1 MVLEPFQIRHI
12 EDDIMSDPDPDQN
25 GKRMEMNDGMGK
37 MSWGLCKKIAEE
49 LELGYIPSAFQG
61 RLGSAKGMWI
71 RDVESPEVDND
82 IWIETY
88 PSQRKW
94 VCDFVDIHHRSFE
107 VRSYSKEL
115 RPASLNQQFIPIL
128 EARAVA
134 DHKKKAMRARLGS
147 HLSNSLESD
156 LKMHL
161 DAMNHP
167 AETLLFVKQ
176 MRASFTATTPEGS
189 TRFLGGIPNKDEDLA
204 AFLLD
209 SGFEVRHSK
218 LLADTMWNM
227 WQEMTQKVK
236 DKWSFEVPCST
247 NAYMAVDFSG
257 VLKPGEVHLSF
268 SSAFTVDGFS
278 DTQLED
284 MDILVARSPAH
295 FPSDIQKVRVVSRSK
310 LRKLKDVIVFP
321 STGSRP
327 LADLLSGGD
336 YDGDRA
342 WICWDR
348 DIVDN
353 FSNADP
359 SPEYNF
365 VAEGYL
371 RKHGQTFNGLLN
383 TYFDNF
389 RLACEEFHI
398 LGMSFNMQPSL
409 LGRCTK
415 YKEKLTYF
423 TSVDHEAV
431 LLLSILLGNLV
442 DQAKA
447 GIEFTDDDWK
457 RFRKT
462 RLKVGAFEDPEY
474 SKEYSSD
481 WIKRSPPHILDY
493 LKFEVANRC
502 VEELSTQLGAAL
514 SEAQKQR
521 ADPDLTKLYMDYF
534 ERSKESGRPGRPGT
548 IKQLMAHLNK
558 ELVKLSTEWPKGVGA
573 NDYEARVQ
581 DFHAKWVQISP
592 PEDLK
597 EELTVRDLKDDW
609 ATGGQWT
616 APFSQWSYLKAS
628 TTFYKFHGS
637 NYKLA
642 WLLAGKQLAK
652 MKSTILANSLS
663 QTYTSAI
670 FVQPTL
676 WTVRKPDKR
685 LIERMWKRRAAVGG
699 DKTAALDDV
708 TELDEDG
715 TVIDD

>member
-1 MVLEPFQIRHI
+1 MAT
-12 EDDIMSDPDPDQN
+12 DIMSVPDQN
-25 GKRMEMNDGMGK
+25 GKRMEMNDGMGR
-37 MSWGLCKKIAEE
+37 MSWGLCNKIAEE

-71 RDVESPEVDND
+71 RDVDSPEVEDD

-94 VCDFVDIHHRSFE
+94 DCDFVDIHHRSFE

-115 RPASLNQQFIPIL
+115 KPASLNQQFIPIL

-134 DHKKKAMRARLGS
+134 DHKKKAMRAHLGR
-147 HLSNSLESD
+147 HLSKSLESD

-176 MRASFTATTPEGS
+176 MRRAGFTSAAFDGL
-189 TRFLGGIPNKDEDLA
+189 TRFLGGLPNKSEDIV

-209 SGFEVRHSK
+209 SGFSVRNSK
-218 LLADTMWNM
+218 LLADTMWKM
-227 WQEMTQKVK
+227 WEEMTQSVR

-268 SSAFTVDGFS
+268 SSAFNVDGFS

-295 FPSDIQKVRVVSRSK
+295 FPSDIQKVRVVSRPK
-310 LRKLKDVIVFP
+310 LRKLKDVIIFP

-359 SPEYNF
+359 SPEYDF
-365 VAEGYL
+365 VAEGFL
-371 RKHGQTFNGLLN
+371 RKQSKTFDQILASCFGNI
-383 TYFDNF
+383 
-389 RLACEEFHI
+389 RLACEEFHL

-415 YKEKLTYF
+415 YKEKLSYH
-423 TSVDHEAV
+423 TSVDHESVLALSV
-431 LLLSILLGNLV
+431 LLSNLV

-447 GIEFTDDDWK
+447 GIEFNENDWK
-457 RFRKT
+457 RFRNE
-462 RLKVGAFEDPEY
+462 RLKKGPYEDPEY
-474 SKEYSSD
+474 TKERSAG
-481 WIKRSPPHILDY
+481 WLKRSPPHILDY
-493 LKFEVANRC
+493 LKFEVANPC
-502 VEELSTQLGAAL
+502 VEKMSSELDGAL
-514 SEAQKQR
+514 SEARMQR
-521 ADPDLTKLYMDYF
+521 ADSNLTELHRDYD
-534 ERSKESGRPGRPGT
+534 RRARKSGT
-548 IKQLMAHLNK
+548 IKALMAHLHM
-558 ELVKLSTEWPKGVGA
+558 EIVKLRDEWAQGGA
-573 NDYEARVQ
+573 SLDDYEARVQ
-581 DFHAKWVQISP
+581 NIHAKWVKISP

-597 EELTVRDLKDDW
+597 QAIKVRDLKDDW
-609 ATGGQWT
+609 ATGGRWE
-616 APFSQWSYLKAS
+616 APFSQWSNLKAS
-628 TTFYKFHGS
+628 TTFYKLHHNDS
-637 NYKLA
+637 SYKLA
-642 WLLAGKQLAK
+642 WLLAGKQLAV
-652 MKSTILANSLS
+652 MKSMIHGNSPR
-663 QTYTSAI
+663 QAYTSAV
-670 FVQPTL
+670 FMQPAL

-685 LIERMWKRRAAVGG
+685 LIERIWKRRTIAGSE
-699 DKTAALDDV
+699 KTAALDDV
-708 TELDEDG
+708 TQLDDDG